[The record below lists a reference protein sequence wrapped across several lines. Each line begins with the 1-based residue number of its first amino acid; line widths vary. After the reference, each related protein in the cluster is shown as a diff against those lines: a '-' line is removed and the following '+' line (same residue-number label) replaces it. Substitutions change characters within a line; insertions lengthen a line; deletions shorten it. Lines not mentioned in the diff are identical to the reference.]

1 MFEEEEFKNP
11 TVSKDLQDQIKSN
24 QSSRISVFMDKVH
37 SIDGLYFVSSLLQI
51 FLGSAVVALSLV
63 GSIQPVWVATLM
75 TVFGSIA
82 LMSGLFMLHRTIVY
96 AGTFDSLL
104 QKAIKRV
111 INHQN

>member
-11 TVSKDLQDQIKSN
+11 TINNDLKDQIKSN
-24 QSSRISVFMDKVH
+24 NTSRISLLMDKVH
-37 SIDGLYFVSSLLQI
+37 SVDGLYFVSALLQL

-75 TVFGSIA
+75 TVLGSIT

-111 INHQN
+111 INNQN

>member
-11 TVSKDLQDQIKSN
+11 TVSNDLQDQINSTKT
-24 QSSRISVFMDKVH
+24 SRISVFMDKVH
-37 SIDGLYFVSSLLQI
+37 SVDGLYFISSLLQL

-75 TVFGSIA
+75 TVFGSITM
-82 LMSGLFMLHRTIVY
+82 MSGLFMLHRTIVF

-104 QKAIKRV
+104 QKAIKQV
-111 INHQN
+111 INNQN

>member
-11 TVSKDLQDQIKSN
+11 TVSNDLKEQLKTNST
-24 QSSRISVFMDKVH
+24 SRISVFMDKVH
-37 SIDGLYFVSSLLQI
+37 SVDGLYFVSAMLQL

-75 TVFGSIA
+75 TVFGSIT
-82 LMSGLFMLHRTIVY
+82 LMSGLFMLHKTIVY

-111 INHQN
+111 INNQN